1 MSEESKAKAAAG
13 GPVAGEKTIFM
24 KIIDKEIPTTLIH
37 EDDRCVAFDDISP
50 QAPVHFL
57 VIPKKPITM
66 IDTAEPEDEGV
77 IPNKELTVPESIIL
91 MMSDFLFA
99 LTRFWVICCWWQKRL
114 PSNKKDWI
122 RDTVWSLTT
131 VSRAVSPC
139 TIFMSTAS
147 VESSCPGLRVAN
159 CSGCKFC
166 P

>member
-13 GPVAGEKTIFM
+13 GPTAGEKTIFM
-24 KIIDKEIPTTLIH
+24 KIIDKEIPTKLIH

-57 VIPKKPITM
+57 VIPKKPISM

-77 IPNKELTVPESIIL
+77 KNLVITSVFCGRICSHIGISIRCW
-91 MMSDFLFA
+91 A
-99 LTRFWVICCWWQKRL
+99 ICSWWPKRL
-114 PSNKKDWI
+114 PWNKKDWK
-122 RDTVWSLTT
+122 RDIVWSSTTVW
-131 VSRAVSPC
+131 RAVSPY
-139 TIFMSTAS
+139 IISMSIAL

-159 CSGCKFC
+159 CLEVSSLLI